1 MDVRVVTANINL
13 LFDALL
19 LMDNRVAMLVCDS
32 SRFDIELVISV
43 VAASTALT
51 SLLLDGLLISVSFL
65 GLLGGLVALLPSSQV
80 GGHDG
85 L

>member
-1 MDVRVVTANINL
+1 MRVVTAKISL

-32 SRFDIELVISV
+32 SRLDIELVISV

-51 SLLLDGLLISVSFL
+51 FLLLDGLLISVSLL
-65 GLLGGLVALLPSSQV
+65 GLLGGLVALLPSP
-80 GGHDG
+80 
-85 L
+85 

>member
-1 MDVRVVTANINL
+1 MRVVTAKISL

-32 SRFDIELVISV
+32 SRLDIELVISV

-51 SLLLDGLLISVSFL
+51 FLLLDGLLICVSLL
-65 GLLGGLVALLPSSQV
+65 GLLGGLVALLPSP
-80 GGHDG
+80 
-85 L
+85 

>member
-1 MDVRVVTANINL
+1 MRVVTAKISL

-32 SRFDIELVISV
+32 SRLDIELVITV

-51 SLLLDGLLISVSFL
+51 SLLLDGLLISVSLL
-65 GLLGGLVALLPSSQV
+65 GLLGGFIALLPSP
-80 GGHDG
+80 
-85 L
+85 

>member
-1 MDVRVVTANINL
+1 MRVVTAKISL

-32 SRFDIELVISV
+32 SRLDIELVITV

-51 SLLLDGLLISVSFL
+51 SLLLDGLLISVSLL
-65 GLLGGLVALLPSSQV
+65 GLLGGLIALLPSP
-80 GGHDG
+80 
-85 L
+85 

>member
-1 MDVRVVTANINL
+1 MDMRVVTAKISL

-32 SRFDIELVISV
+32 SRLDIELVITV

-51 SLLLDGLLISVSFL
+51 SLLLDGLLISVSLL
-65 GLLGGLVALLPSSQV
+65 GLLGGLIALLPSP
-80 GGHDG
+80 
-85 L
+85 